1 MIPNLNGIPKV
12 LGTTRDN
19 SKKSEIMDSLDL
31 VLIM

>member
-1 MIPNLNGIPKV
+1 MIPNLNDIPKV
-12 LGTTRDN
+12 LRATRDN